1 MRSRKDR
8 KMDERGVSTIIG
20 TGITLI
26 VLLMAASIFLTS
38 FRSYRQET
46 QKAEEINNE
55 RIANTIHTNLE
66 IENVFYYSSGD
77 NLVIKSTNSGSTVL
91 EVSKLLIL
99 LDGQRVKD
107 GEIVSVLVDNVQ
119 TDIWVPEE
127 SLEIEVENV
136 FNQPQRIKLV
146 TKYGVSDYFTEV
158 ENVGG

>member
-1 MRSRKDR
+1 MRRRK
-8 KMDERGVSTIIG
+8 KNLGEEGISTIIG

-38 FRSYRQET
+38 FRGYRQET

-55 RIANTIHTNLE
+55 RIANTIHTDLDV
-66 IENVFYYSSGD
+66 ENAIYYSSGE
-77 NLVIKSTNSGSTVL
+77 NLVIEATNSGSTVL
-91 EVSKLLIL
+91 EVPKLLVL
-99 LDGQRVKD
+99 LDGERVTKE
-107 GEIVSVLVDNVQ
+107 EIGRVLVDNVQ

-127 SLEIEVENV
+127 KLEIEIENV
-136 FNQPQRIKLV
+136 TTEPQRIKLV